1 MAQLQAVYNWL
12 VFFDDVRIEDLVK
25 TWSVNISS
33 NGSIGTANIELLY
46 FQELAFDANDSKL
59 SDLTSDMKN
68 MLGNMLIIN

>member
-12 VFFDDVRIEDLVK
+12 IYFDDVRIEDIVK

-46 FQELAFDANDSKL
+46 FQELAFDANNSML
-59 SDLTSDMKN
+59 NSINSDMKN
-68 MLGNMLIIN
+68 MLGVIL

>member
-1 MAQLQAVYNWL
+1 MPNLQAVYNWL

-46 FQELAFDANDSKL
+46 FQ
-59 SDLTSDMKN
+59 DLN
-68 MLGNMLIIN
+68 GL